1 MKVYK
6 IMLADDH
13 VMFRQGIKQIIRE
26 IKGLEVI
33 GEAGD
38 GLELLNL
45 LRKSLPDL
53 IILDISMPNLRGL
66 EAAREIKKIH
76 PHLKILLLTMHKRK
90 EFVRQGLAHG
100 VNGFLLK
107 EDADIELIRAI
118 RTIEQGERYF
128 SPLLSAILA
137 DLALEKER
145 PSSLLSIRE
154 KEVLKLL
161 AEGRNNQAIADL
173 LHISRYTVRR
183 HRSNIMKKLGLK
195 SLAHLLKYALSRGYT
210 SN

>member
-1 MKVYK
+1 LKVYK
-6 IMLADDH
+6 IVLADDH

-26 IKGLEVI
+26 IDGLEVI
-33 GEAGD
+33 GEASD
-38 GLELLNL
+38 GLELLQL
-45 LRKSLPDL
+45 LKKFQPDL

-66 EAAREIKKIH
+66 EAAREIKKLYSN
-76 PHLKILLLTMHKRK
+76 LKILLLTMHKRK

-118 RTIEQGERYF
+118 RTIERGEKYF

-137 DLALEKER
+137 DLALEKEK
-145 PSSLLSIRE
+145 PSSLLTIRE

-161 AEGRNNQAIADL
+161 AEGKNNRAIADL

-195 SLAHLLKYALSRGYT
+195 SLAQLLKYAFSRGYT

>member
-1 MKVYK
+1 MKAYK
-6 IMLADDH
+6 IVLADDH
-13 VMFRQGIKQIIRE
+13 VMFRQGVKQIIRE
-26 IKGLEVI
+26 IEGLEVV

-45 LRKSLPDL
+45 LKKFLPDL

-76 PHLKILLLTMHKRK
+76 PNLKILLLTMHKRK

-118 RTIEQGERYF
+118 QTIQRGDKYF

-137 DLALEKER
+137 DLALEKEK
-145 PSSLLSIRE
+145 PSSVLTIRE
-154 KEVLKLL
+154 KEVLQML
-161 AEGRNNQAIADL
+161 AEGKNNRTIADL

-183 HRSNIMKKLGLK
+183 HRSNIMKKLGFK
-195 SLAHLLKYALSRGYT
+195 SLAQLLKYALSRGYT

>member
-1 MKVYK
+1 MKAYN

-13 VMFRQGIKQIIRE
+13 VMFRQGIKQIIKE
-26 IKGLEVI
+26 IDGLEVI

-38 GLELLNL
+38 GLELLQL
-45 LRKSLPDL
+45 LKNSLPDL

-66 EAAREIKKIH
+66 EAAREIKKLH
-76 PHLKILLLTMHKRK
+76 SNLKILLLTMHKRK

-100 VNGFLLK
+100 VDGFLLK

-118 RTIEQGERYF
+118 RTIQRGEKYF

-137 DLALEKER
+137 DLALEKEK
-145 PSSLLSIRE
+145 PSLLTIRE

-161 AEGRNNQAIADL
+161 AEGKNNRTIADL

-183 HRSNIMKKLGLK
+183 HRSNIMKKLGFR
-195 SLAHLLKYALSRGYT
+195 SLAQLLKYALSRGYT

>member
-1 MKVYK
+1 
-6 IMLADDH
+6 MLADDH

-26 IKGLEVI
+26 IEGLEVI

-66 EAAREIKKIH
+66 EAAREIKKIY
-76 PHLKILLLTMHKRK
+76 PNLKILLLTMHKRK

-118 RTIEQGERYF
+118 RTIQRGEKYF
-128 SPLLSAILA
+128 SPLLSGILA

-145 PSSLLSIRE
+145 PSSLLTIRE

-161 AEGRNNQAIADL
+161 AEGKNNQAIAEL

-183 HRSNIMKKLGLK
+183 HRSNIMKKLGLN
-195 SLAHLLKYALSRGYT
+195 SLAQLLKYALSRGYT
-210 SN
+210 FS

>member
-1 MKVYK
+1 MKPYK

-13 VMFRQGIKQIIRE
+13 VMFRQGIKQIIEE
-26 IKGLEVI
+26 IDGLEVI

-38 GLELLNL
+38 GLELLQL
-45 LRKSLPDL
+45 LKKLLPDL

-66 EAAREIKKIH
+66 EAAREIKTLY

-118 RTIEQGERYF
+118 RTIKRGDKYF

-137 DLALEKER
+137 DLALEKGK
-145 PSSLLSIRE
+145 PACPLTIRE

-161 AEGRNNQAIADL
+161 AEGKNHQAIADL

-195 SLAHLLKYALSRGYT
+195 SLAQLLKYALSRGYT

>member
-1 MKVYK
+1 MKPYK

-13 VMFRQGIKQIIRE
+13 VMFRQGIRQIIRE
-26 IKGLEVI
+26 IDNLEVI
-33 GEAGD
+33 GEASD
-38 GLELLNL
+38 GLELLQL
-45 LRKSLPDL
+45 LKNSLPDMV
-53 IILDISMPNLRGL
+53 ILDISMPNLRGL
-66 EAAREIKKIH
+66 EAAREVKRLH
-76 PHLKILLLTMHKRK
+76 GNLKILLLTMHKRK

-100 VNGFLLK
+100 VDGFLLK

-118 RTIEQGERYF
+118 RTIQRGEKYF

-137 DLALEKER
+137 DLALEKEK
-145 PSSLLSIRE
+145 PSLLTIRE

-161 AEGRNNQAIADL
+161 AEGKNNRTIADL

-183 HRSNIMKKLGLK
+183 HRSNIMKKLGFR
-195 SLAHLLKYALSRGYT
+195 SLAQLLKYALSRGYT